1 METVE
6 WVFRHAGNCLIEV
19 PPLELPTRPI
29 GRRWSPGWRRCGR
42 TPPPTTA
49 GPLAW
54 SKADRGWLPRH
65 LAVGDVL
72 EFGLAAVNATDGT
85 TVEGFELRWYGWVAY
100 STDLALIVEG
110 PYPHAP
116 AAADGAAATVACGG
130 AAPQCRHRSRLG
142 PRRARRRP
150 RVGTMTVAAA
160 RFEVT

>member
-1 METVE
+1 MENLE

-19 PPLELPTRPI
+19 PPLELPTPPDRSSLVAWVATLWPDATSNN
-29 GRRWSPGWRRCGR
+29 GWS
-42 TPPPTTA
+42 A
-49 GPLAW
+49 LAW
-54 SKADRGWLPRH
+54 SKADRGWELPRH

-116 AAADGAAATVACGG
+116 AAADGAAATVA
-130 AAPQCRHRSRLG
+130 ALRLG
-142 PRRARRRP
+142 QLPN
-150 RVGTMTVAAA
+150 VGIDPGWVPDELGDDLESE
-160 RFEVT
+160 R